1 MRISPANRRRISYV
15 KYFNGFSL
23 RGEETLF
30 AGYLNESD
38 FTVAGFSYGAQLAL
52 EAVYHSDQRVEKL
65 ILLSPAFFQ
74 TEKKSFVRAQLRYFE
89 QDKKSYIQQ
98 FLSNVAYPCRVDLTP
113 YLDEGSS
120 AALEALLT
128 YCWESEKINE
138 VLDRGTK
145 IEVYLGGRDKII
157 KSEEAFAFFSSLTTT
172 YLIKDAGHLLIGS
185 EGF

>member
-1 MRISPANRRRISYV
+1 V

-23 RGEETLF
+23 RGEERLF
-30 AGYLNESD
+30 SAYLGESD
-38 FTVAGFSYGAQLAL
+38 FTVAGFSYGGQLAF
-52 EAVYHSDQRVEKL
+52 EAAYHSDHRVEKL

-98 FLSNVAYPCRVDLTP
+98 FMNNVAYPATLDLSP

-120 AALEALLT
+120 EALEALLA
-128 YCWESEKINE
+128 YQWDSEKIGE
-138 VLDRGTK
+138 VLARGTQ

-157 KSEEAFAFFSSLTTT
+157 KSEEAFTFFSALTTT
-172 YLIKDAGHLLIGS
+172 YLIKDVGHLLMKN
-185 EGF
+185 EE